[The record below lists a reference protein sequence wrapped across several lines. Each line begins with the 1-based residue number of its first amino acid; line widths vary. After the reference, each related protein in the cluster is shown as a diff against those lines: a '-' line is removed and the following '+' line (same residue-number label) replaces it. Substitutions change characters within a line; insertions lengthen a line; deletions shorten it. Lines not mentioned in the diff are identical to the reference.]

1 MRENDIVFFNLH
13 RRYIN
18 MEPQFGGFMG
28 IYLLSAFLNNNGYN
42 AQGYAGA
49 FMRGKDILDKICQ
62 NKQVEVIGL
71 YCDYDNVTENIFLS
85 RYIKEMYGLPVI
97 VGGPQATALKQDFYE
112 KSLCDAVVRFE
123 GELTVLDLMNV
134 LLDCTKAI
142 EDVAGISYIRD
153 GRLIINPERQ
163 LIENLDMLPL
173 VTAEEYIEPSH
184 YGRSLSLMTGRGCP
198 FHCAFCHEGHHT
210 KKVRLKSVQRVLEE
224 LEHYLD
230 YYPNKND
237 IHILFVDDTF
247 TLIPERVKAI
257 CEGIKRLCANRD
269 VRWFSEGH
277 IHTLYKNQEMIE
289 YIANSGGYRLQLGI
303 EAGTQKVLDAY
314 RKGSTLEEIRTVI
327 IKCKEAGIKE
337 VFSNIIL
344 GGAHFSREIYYQD
357 KEFAKEL
364 LTLGEGI
371 VEIGVVTYWPL
382 PETSVTDCPSEYG
395 IKIIDKEFTTS
406 AGDFPQVECGDL
418 TRSDI
423 MQMQQEMFQEL
434 LEHMKNMLLHGNVPH
449 ERIISW
455 MDSYKIKTGAWYR
468 VLKTI
473 PHVLAFYQMLAS
485 GEAERLERAVQINT
499 IEKLHPMRTIALFNT
514 VKIKS
519 NGDIEICE
527 NTVSQRE
534 FEILTYSIGKLS
546 ISEIS
551 QKVNI
556 EIDEIIIYLK
566 RLERIFLVVF
576 SPY

>member
-344 GGAHFSREIYYQD
+344 GGAHFSREIYY
-357 KEFAKEL
+357 
-364 LTLGEGI
+364 
-371 VEIGVVTYWPL
+371 
-382 PETSVTDCPSEYG
+382 
-395 IKIIDKEFTTS
+395 
-406 AGDFPQVECGDL
+406 
-418 TRSDI
+418 
-423 MQMQQEMFQEL
+423 
-434 LEHMKNMLLHGNVPH
+434 
-449 ERIISW
+449 
-455 MDSYKIKTGAWYR
+455 
-468 VLKTI
+468 
-473 PHVLAFYQMLAS
+473 
-485 GEAERLERAVQINT
+485 
-499 IEKLHPMRTIALFNT
+499 
-514 VKIKS
+514 
-519 NGDIEICE
+519 
-527 NTVSQRE
+527 
-534 FEILTYSIGKLS
+534 
-546 ISEIS
+546 
-551 QKVNI
+551 
-556 EIDEIIIYLK
+556 
-566 RLERIFLVVF
+566 
-576 SPY
+576 